1 MRPPSTKDWI
11 VLLLLGTVWGCS
23 FIMIKKAVHVFNPLQ
38 MTSWRMVLAWA
49 VYLPVALAYWSK
61 IDWTKWKYLAGV
73 AFFGS
78 AIPNFMFAVAQQ
90 HVNSGLAGVL
100 NSLTPFFTL
109 LLGVSFFGMT
119 FTRNKAI
126 GVLLG
131 LTGAVILVWF
141 NSGGT
146 VSGNFYFAALCVL
159 ATICYAINAN
169 LVNTHLREEH
179 PAAIASAAFM
189 VTGIVFLGMLWWS
202 GGIEAARTN
211 PKGLEGL
218 GYVFYLAAIGTV
230 VGSIVYFWLLQ
241 RTSAIF
247 ATSVTYLLPVVALL
261 IGLLDGET
269 LSVFDGIGTG
279 VILAGVYLARK

>member
-1 MRPPSTKDWI
+1 MRPPSTTDWI
-11 VLLLLGTVWGCS
+11 VLILLGAVWGCS
-23 FIMIKKAVHVFNPLQ
+23 FIMIKKAVHVFDPLQ

-49 VYLPVALAYWSK
+49 VYLPVAVAYWSK

-100 NSLTPFFTL
+100 NALTPLFTL
-109 LLGVSFFGMT
+109 LLGVSFFGMSI
-119 FTRNKAI
+119 TRNKVL
-126 GVLLG
+126 GVVMG
-131 LTGAVILVWF
+131 FAGAVILVWF

-146 VSGNFYFAALCVL
+146 VSGNFFFAGLCVL
-159 ATICYAINAN
+159 ATVCYALNAN
-169 LVNTHLREEH
+169 IVNTWLRGEH

-189 VTGIVFLGMLWWS
+189 ITGVLFIGMLVWS
-202 GGIEAARTN
+202 GGIGAVRNNE
-211 PKGLEGL
+211 KGWEGL

-230 VGSIVYFWLLQ
+230 AGSIVYFWLLQ
-241 RTSAIF
+241 RTSALF

-261 IGLLDGET
+261 IGLFDGEK
-269 LSVFDGIGTG
+269 LSVFDGLGTA
-279 VILAGVYLARK
+279 VILGGVYLARK

>member
-1 MRPPSTKDWI
+1 MRPPSTTDWI
-11 VLLLLGTVWGCS
+11 VLIVLGLVWGCS
-23 FIMIKKAVHVFNPLQ
+23 FIMIKKAVHIFEPLQ

-49 VYLPVALAYWSK
+49 VYIPVALVYWSK
-61 IDWTKWKYLAGV
+61 INWKKWKYLAGV

-109 LLGVSFFGMT
+109 ILGVGFFGMT
-119 FTRNKAI
+119 LTRNKVF

-131 LTGAVILVWF
+131 LAGAVILVWF
-141 NSGGT
+141 NSNGT
-146 VSGNFYFAALCVL
+146 VSGNFLFASLCVI

-169 LVNTHLREEH
+169 LVNTWLRDEH

-189 VTGIVFLGMLWWS
+189 ITGVIFLGMLWWS
-202 GGIEAARTN
+202 EGVQAVTTHKDGWA
-211 PKGLEGL
+211 GL

-230 VGSIVYFWLLQ
+230 AGSIIYFWLLQ

-261 IGLLDGET
+261 VGLFDGERLT
-269 LSVFDGIGTG
+269 VFDGLGTAI
-279 VILAGVYLARK
+279 ILAGVYLARK